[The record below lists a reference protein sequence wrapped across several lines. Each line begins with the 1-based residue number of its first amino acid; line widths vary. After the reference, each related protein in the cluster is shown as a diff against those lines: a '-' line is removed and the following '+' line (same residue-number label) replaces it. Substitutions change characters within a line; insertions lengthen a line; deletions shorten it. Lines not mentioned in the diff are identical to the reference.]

1 MIKMSGGIAV
11 LLSQLRYFQV
21 VAQHEH
27 ISRAAEKLHIAQ
39 PALSATISK
48 IEKEL
53 GVPLFHRQG
62 RNIELNDAG
71 KRLLVHANFMF
82 EQLAAMEESL
92 ATTKEI
98 LENEF
103 ILSVSNSML
112 LNGWLQQFVLQNPKI
127 HLRQKMLGEDQMI
140 TALLDETIDMA
151 LGEFETDHPGIIR
164 KTIIEDEYIIN
175 IPIQHP
181 LAQKEKI
188 YFEDIREE
196 GIVSLPS
203 NTIFKIVDRIFAQK
217 DCKPNIVF
225 EGNHRMMNK
234 MLRINRGLLFGSR
247 QMMYMRYLYE
257 KEQAASD
264 HDSYAVV
271 MQPIADLNCKCTLSL
286 CWKEGRELPLMAQKF
301 IDAMENQYPNY
312 RNDAEYLQK
321 KELIMPVN

>member
-1 MIKMSGGIAV
+1 M
-11 LLSQLRYFQV
+11 LLSQLNYFRV
-21 VAQHEH
+21 VAQYEH
-27 ISRAAEKLHIAQ
+27 ISRAAEELHVAQ

-53 GVPLFHRQG
+53 GIPLFDRQG

-71 KRLLVHANFMF
+71 RRLLKHADFMF
-82 EQLAAMEESL
+82 EQIAEMEESL
-92 ATTKEI
+92 AKTKEL

-140 TALLDETIDMA
+140 SALLDETIDMA
-151 LGEFETDHPGIIR
+151 LGEFETDHPGIVR

-175 IPIQHP
+175 IPLQHP
-181 LAQKEKI
+181 LAKKKTI
-188 YFEDIREE
+188 YFEDIKDE

-217 DCKPNIVF
+217 DCTPNIVF

-234 MLRINRGLLFGSR
+234 MLHINRGLLFGSR
-247 QMMYMRYLYE
+247 QMMYMRYLYA
-257 KEQAASD
+257 KDQISSD
-264 HDSYAVV
+264 HDNYAVV
-271 MQPIADLNCKCTLSL
+271 MRPVADLNCKCSLSL

-312 RNDAEYLQK
+312 QYDIEYLQK
-321 KELIMPVN
+321 KELILPVN